1 MIQSSR
7 NQVMMFGIFLCTHN
21 SGIARDH
28 GHQDVPGTD
37 FAARRPKVERQ
48 LQIGGRVSGIGHM

>member
-1 MIQSSR
+1 
-7 NQVMMFGIFLCTHN
+7 MMFGIFVCTHN

-48 LQIGGRVSGIGHM
+48 LQIGGRVSGIGHMQVH